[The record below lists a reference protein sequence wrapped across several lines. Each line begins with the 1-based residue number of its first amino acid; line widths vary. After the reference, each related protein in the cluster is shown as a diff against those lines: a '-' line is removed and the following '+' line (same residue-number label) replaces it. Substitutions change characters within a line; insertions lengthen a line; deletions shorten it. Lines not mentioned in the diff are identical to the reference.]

1 MQDNATVL
9 EYFLKFN
16 RVGLVAAVLGLSNI
30 IMPIVLTNLTDG
42 RHVHVPPF
50 YGQC

>member
-30 IMPIVLTNLTDG
+30 IMPIVLTDG